1 MKQISVDNKSF
12 KNRNKGK
19 VKTLIGGD
27 EVFLNLLDF
36 DFQLDGKKVLL
47 KDILE
52 KIYIDREELDKENQL
67 LKEEIEEIKKQNK
80 ELKSALK
87 EYIAQ
92 ENQVD
97 LANTQS
103 LEILSVELAK
113 ANLALNELNDKTKFL

>member
-1 MKQISVDNKSF
+1 MEISVDNKSF

-19 VKTLIGGD
+19 VKTLVGSD

-36 DFQLDGKKVLL
+36 EFQLDGEKVLL
-47 KDILE
+47 KDMLE
-52 KIYIDREELDKENQL
+52 KIYIDREELNKENQL

-80 ELKSALK
+80 ELKAALK

-113 ANLALNELNDKTKFL
+113 ANLALGELKDKTRFL

>member
-1 MKQISVDNKSF
+1 MEISVDNKSF

-19 VKTLIGGD
+19 VKTLVGSD

-36 DFQLDGKKVLL
+36 EFQLDGEKVLL
-47 KDILE
+47 KDMLE
-52 KIYIDREELDKENQL
+52 KIYIDREELNKENQL

-80 ELKSALK
+80 ELKAALK
-87 EYIAQ
+87 EYITQ

-113 ANLALNELNDKTKFL
+113 ANLALGELKDKTRFL

>member
-1 MKQISVDNKSF
+1 MEISVDNKSF

-19 VKTLIGGD
+19 VKTLVGSD

-36 DFQLDGKKVLL
+36 EFQLDGEKVLL
-47 KDILE
+47 KDMLE
-52 KIYIDREELDKENQL
+52 KIYIDREELNKENQL

-80 ELKSALK
+80 ELKAALK
-87 EYIAQ
+87 EYITQ

-113 ANLALNELNDKTKFL
+113 ANLALSELKDKTRFL